1 MKSMFFVYLFIA
13 IYFYTLRIFVW
24 SRDISVQWRSVSHNT
39 RGSQLYADK
48 IYWKVTY
55 DTTCILRVFV
65 CVCACACVYVR
76 ECLHTY
82 VCVRLYMGGREVIH
96 TYFYF
101 VSSCARELSLCVH
114 IHVCTY
120 VFVSAIV
127 RKAINGYNNR
137 RCHM

>member
-1 MKSMFFVYLFIA
+1 MFFVYLFIA

-24 SRDISVQWRSVSHNT
+24 SRDISEQWRSVSHNT

-55 DTTCILRVFV
+55 DTTCILRVLVCVFV
-65 CVCACACVYVR
+65 LVRAFMCVSACIHTCVCACIWGEGSY
-76 ECLHTY
+76 TY
-82 VCVRLYMGGREVIH
+82 IFLFCFFM
-96 TYFYF
+96 
-101 VSSCARELSLCVH
+101 CAKMSLCVH